1 MANWYNCPTPI
12 EARIARVSALYQ
24 ARLARVSLMAHPGF
38 QYKVNQEGYSNYTF
52 GGRVGTSFE
61 FSALC
66 HDLAHAV
73 EFGPDLFTERCSP
86 SSGFVLHV
94 REFEIMGNLY
104 DEPQTGQ
111 ASARECRAF
120 GLDTR
125 MTDLYGVSFELGM
138 LWGALSVLCGFFP
151 YWFPYPNK

>member
-86 SSGFVLHV
+86 SGGFVLHV
-94 REFEIMGNLY
+94 REIEIMGNMY
-104 DEPQTGQ
+104 AEPQTGQ
-111 ASARECRAF
+111 ASERECRAF
-120 GLDTR
+120 GIETR
-125 MTDLYGVSFELGM
+125 LYDRSEERRVGKEGVSTGRYG
-138 LWGALSVLCGFFP
+138 GA
-151 YWFPYPNK
+151 

>member
-86 SSGFVLHV
+86 SSGFVRSEEH
-94 REFEIMGNLY
+94 
-104 DEPQTGQ
+104 T
-111 ASARECRAF
+111 S
-120 GLDTR
+120 
-125 MTDLYGVSFELGM
+125 ELTTLM
-138 LWGALSVLCGFFP
+138 CLSYAVFCFTK
-151 YWFPYPNK
+151 NKN